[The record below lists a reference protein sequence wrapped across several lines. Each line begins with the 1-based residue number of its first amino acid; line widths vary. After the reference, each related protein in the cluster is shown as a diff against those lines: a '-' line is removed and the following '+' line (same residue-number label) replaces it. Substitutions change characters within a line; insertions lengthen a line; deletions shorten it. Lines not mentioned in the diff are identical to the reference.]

1 MKTIVIYPGK
11 FQPPHRGHY
20 GVYKQLR
27 QRFGLDVFIAIKD
40 RTPTPDNPLNSREIE
55 HVWTQHKV
63 PATHIIFTENW
74 KHPVEIFNM
83 VSPEH
88 TIAIFALSKG
98 EIEPLS
104 RRKTTDE
111 DGKEMWTKLDGTPEY
126 FQPHR
131 GHETNMKPL
140 SKHGYV
146 VVADDIKVA
155 GQPISTKN
163 VREVLGS
170 HKYSDENKKKFFN
183 WAFGWFNQGIYQM
196 LSQKFKP
203 AYQASLGIEDVPGM
217 PSMASLIKPKATAP
231 VSKPAPQT
239 GKPGITTKAKNQ
251 LQQVVREMLKEL
263 MSDELPQTDN
273 GSIDTSAAERR
284 KQAQKA
290 KIDLNK
296 AKMQGE
302 RDLKTMQQDA
312 KWKDASLRQLK
323 KDQLP
328 NKRKELDAINKQIAN
343 PSADTT
349 TDTTV
354 STSNY

>member
-20 GVYKQLR
+20 GVYKHLR
-27 QRFGLDVFIAIKD
+27 QKFGPDVYIAISD
-40 RTPTPDNPLNSREIE
+40 RTPTPNAPLNSREIE
-55 HVWTQHKV
+55 HVWTQHNV

-74 KHPVEIFNM
+74 KHPVEIFQM

-88 TIAIFALSKG
+88 TIAIFALKRK
-98 EIEPLS
+98 EIELLS
-104 RRKTTDE
+104 RRKSVD
-111 DGKEMWTKLDGTPEY
+111 DNGKELWTKVDGSPEY
-126 FQPHR
+126 FQLYK
-131 GHETNMKPL
+131 GHENNMEPL

-170 HKYSDENKKKFFN
+170 SKYSDDSKKRFFK
-183 WAFGWFNQGIYQM
+183 WAFGWYNQGLYQM

-203 AYQASLGIEDVPGM
+203 AYQASMDIEDVPGM
-217 PSMASLIKPKATAP
+217 PSMASLIKPKAVPT
-231 VSKPAPQT
+231 SKPAPQT
-239 GKPGITTKAKNQ
+239 GKPSITTKAKSQ

-263 MSDELPQTDN
+263 MSDEPPPTDS
-273 GSIDTSAAERR
+273 GAIDTSAAQRR
-284 KQAQKA
+284 KEAQKA
-290 KIDLNK
+290 KVDLSK
-296 AKMQGE
+296 SKMQGE
-302 RDLKTMQQDA
+302 RDLKTMQQDL
-312 KWKDASLRQLK
+312 KWKKASTKQLE
-323 KDQLP
+323 KDKLP
-328 NKRKELDAINKQIAN
+328 GKRKELDAINKQIAN